1 MSSSGIVI
9 YYMGWG
15 SQTPNPTKYT
25 VLNGNFVF
33 DLDDIF
39 QQNNPGIQQ
48 DLPVLKKS
56 KVRITILQNVFWT
69 YNSPDTK

>member
-1 MSSSGIVI
+1 MSTSGIVI
-9 YYMGWG
+9 YYIGWG
-15 SQTPNPTKYT
+15 SQSPNPTKYT

-39 QQNNPGIQQ
+39 QEHNPGIQQ

-56 KVRITILQNVFWT
+56 MKLE
-69 YNSPDTK
+69 